1 MEFIVEDLFDTPELI
16 PDNVKD
22 ILEEY
27 QNGDFNY
34 PDCNELELKLN
45 SVGYTI
51 DWGLEAE
58 PYNLRPL

>member
-1 MEFIVEDLFDTPELI
+1 MEYIVEDLFDTPELI
-16 PDNVKD
+16 PDNVKE

-27 QNGDFNY
+27 QHGDFDY
-34 PDCNELELKLN
+34 LDCKELELRLN

-58 PYNLRPL
+58 PYNLRTL

>member
-1 MEFIVEDLFDTPELI
+1 MEPNIVDLFDTPELI
-16 PDNVKD
+16 PDYVKE

-27 QNGDFNY
+27 QHGDFNY
-34 PDCNELELKLN
+34 LDCKELELRLN

>member
-1 MEFIVEDLFDTPELI
+1 MEPNIVDLFDTPELI
-16 PDNVKD
+16 PDNVKE

-27 QNGDFNY
+27 QDGDFDY
-34 PDCNELELKLN
+34 LDCKELELRLN